1 MILLVN
7 ESGGVPRSGA
17 SWYSTSLSGG
27 EYQPSQDNV
36 APKNEALDGELDDFL
51 GEKAELQLQG
61 VDPKK
66 GWGFRGVHKVC
77 WMFLIDG
84 LLLLTSL

>member
-1 MILLVN
+1 MCCLTVILLVN

-66 GWGFRGVHKVC
+66 GWGFRGVHKVY
-77 WMFLIDG
+77 
-84 LLLLTSL
+84 